1 MTTSPEAF
9 LAREAEMCYSVM
21 AHVTDYDVWH
31 LEQEPVSV
39 DAVIAVL
46 NRNTQVAQQAIANL
60 ARKLEPLRQCE
71 CGSALATALITQPE
85 RIPPETRQKLD
96 LLVRKYLK

>member
-1 MTTSPEAF
+1 
-9 LAREAEMCYSVM
+9 M

-31 LEQEPVSV
+31 MEQEPVSV

-46 NRNTQVAQQAIANL
+46 NRNTQIAQQAITYLVKNL
-60 ARKLEPLRQCE
+60 SVNRQCE
-71 CGSALATALITQPE
+71 CENALATALITRAD
-85 RIPPETRQKLD
+85 RIPPITRQKLD